1 MNLFLDSSALVK
13 TLLSEQHS
21 SVALRLWNE
30 AAHHYVSRLTYV
42 ETRAALA
49 RAHRLGRLSEEGHVQ
64 AKAMLRARLSRCEIV
79 EVDAALVEAAGD
91 LAQVHGL
98 KGYDAV
104 QLASALAVAVQDV
117 LFAAWDRTLAE
128 AGFAEGLTL
137 ATS

>member
-1 MNLFLDSSALVK
+1 
-13 TLLSEQHS
+13 
-21 SVALRLWNE
+21 
-30 AAHHYVSRLTYV
+30 
-42 ETRAALA
+42 
-49 RAHRLGRLSEEGHVQ
+49 
-64 AKAMLRARLSRCEIV
+64 MLRARLSRCEIV